1 LPQPK
6 VLLLAGFPNS
16 GTTIASYV
24 IDQHG
29 GVFVAGELA
38 DFPAKQLKA
47 GKLCACGSPAASCGF
62 WNAVLRR
69 LEASAGEPEAARR
82 GALYRAIGAE
92 SGAALIVDV
101 AHDLRALREAHAAEG
116 IDLYLVHLRRQGR
129 AVLNSRMR
137 RFGRPDEGP
146 APSRVRRLRR
156 AFRHVI
162 RWRTYDR
169 VTSQMRLKMGEQRAI
184 AVQYET
190 LCSQPDVV
198 LGAVG
203 RLTGL
208 DFTGVGDDAAA
219 GKPLKPMSHMIRGNP
234 RLKAKTA
241 VCLAADEG
249 FKSELTFGDRVAYLA
264 GFSLAPAV
272 RRRG

>member
-1 LPQPK
+1 
-6 VLLLAGFPNS
+6 
-16 GTTIASYV
+16 
-24 IDQHG
+24 
-29 GVFVAGELA
+29 
-38 DFPAKQLKA
+38 
-47 GKLCACGSPAASCGF
+47 
-62 WNAVLRR
+62 
-69 LEASAGEPEAARR
+69 
-82 GALYRAIGAE
+82 
-92 SGAALIVDV
+92 
-101 AHDLRALREAHAAEG
+101 
-116 IDLYLVHLRRQGR
+116 
-129 AVLNSRMR
+129 
-137 RFGRPDEGP
+137 
-146 APSRVRRLRR
+146 
-156 AFRHVI
+156 VI